1 MPKSLKKNFAFN
13 LINSV
18 TGLLFPFIT
27 FPYASR
33 IMGAAGIGQ
42 VNFYNSII
50 SYIIL
55 FAGLGIPLYA
65 VREIARVRDDKYKM
79 NKTFLEIFS
88 LHSFLTIIGYIIVLI
103 LCFTV
108 PRIHEGLPLF
118 LLLSLSIGFTTIG
131 CEWFY
136 QGIEDFKYITIRG
149 LCFRISA
156 IAILFIFVR
165 SSSDIMWYGAYCVF
179 GTVGNNVFNF
189 VHLRKFL
196 YIKQVKL
203 KKIRPFKHLRAVS
216 LVFILTAVSTIYISL
231 NTIILGFMTT
241 NANVGYY
248 TTGIKFFT
256 MVFGMVNALTTTVI
270 PRISNIIAHKEYDK
284 LGEMAQKLYRFTVGV
299 TLPMVVGLIIVSPYL
314 IVVFCGDGFRPSILV
329 SQITAPLIL
338 VVGLSSVFGM
348 QILYPMGKIKIMIKS
363 AAFASIVDLLIVV
376 LLTKNLR
383 EDATAIGYLCAE
395 ITATCSEVL
404 LGKNF
409 IPIKLRDKHLLLYV
423 IGSAIMAL
431 GLYFISLT
439 NLSNIIMVIVM
450 CVVGIIIYGI
460 ILMLRKDFI
469 YLSIRNMVLKRVVR
483 HA

>member
-1 MPKSLKKNFAFN
+1 
-13 LINSV
+13 
-18 TGLLFPFIT
+18 
-27 FPYASR
+27 
-33 IMGAAGIGQ
+33 
-42 VNFYNSII
+42 
-50 SYIIL
+50 
-55 FAGLGIPLYA
+55 
-65 VREIARVRDDKYKM
+65 
-79 NKTFLEIFS
+79 
-88 LHSFLTIIGYIIVLI
+88 
-103 LCFTV
+103 
-108 PRIHEGLPLF
+108 
-118 LLLSLSIGFTTIG
+118 
-131 CEWFY
+131 
-136 QGIEDFKYITIRG
+136 
-149 LCFRISA
+149 
-156 IAILFIFVR
+156 
-165 SSSDIMWYGAYCVF
+165 
-179 GTVGNNVFNF
+179 
-189 VHLRKFL
+189 
-196 YIKQVKL
+196 
-203 KKIRPFKHLRAVS
+203 
-216 LVFILTAVSTIYISL
+216 
-231 NTIILGFMTT
+231 MTT